1 MERERSLGS
10 RLYDEV
16 MSRRLLFLLVAVLL
30 LRGWTGAAMAG
41 QMLAHEMQHAG
52 TQVQAVHGADC
63 PDAVADDGS
72 DASESAA
79 ASTHCQ
85 DCTLHALP
93 AAALPLAQRL
103 PAASLAE
110 LRPAFA
116 SAERQLDDKPPIS

>member
-1 MERERSLGS
+1 
-10 RLYDEV
+10 

-41 QMLAHEMQHAG
+41 QMLVHEMQHAS

-63 PDAVADDGS
+63 PGAVADEGGA
-72 DASESAA
+72 ASETA

-93 AAALPLAQRL
+93 ATPLPVAMRL

-110 LRPAFA
+110 LLPAFA
-116 SAERQLDDKPPIS
+116 SAERQPDDKPPIS

>member
-1 MERERSLGS
+1 VGP
-10 RLYDEV
+10 RLYDEG

-41 QMLAHEMQHAG
+41 QMLAQDLQRAG
-52 TQVQAVHGADC
+52 AQVQAVHGADC
-63 PDAVADDGS
+63 PGAVADDDS
-72 DASESAA
+72 DASDAAA

-93 AAALPLAQRL
+93 AAALPVAQSL
-103 PAASLAE
+103 PAASLVE

-116 SAERQLDDKPPIS
+116 SAELHLGDKPPIS

>member
-1 MERERSLGS
+1 
-10 RLYDEV
+10 
-16 MSRRLLFLLVAVLL
+16 MSRRLLFLLIAVLL

-41 QMLAHEMQHAG
+41 QMLAQELQHAG
-52 TQVQAVHGADC
+52 TQVQAVHGSDC
-63 PDAVADDGS
+63 PGAVADAGG
-72 DASESAA
+72 DASDTAA

-93 AAALPLAQRL
+93 AAPLPVAMRL

-110 LRPAFA
+110 LLPAFA

>member
-1 MERERSLGS
+1 
-10 RLYDEV
+10 
-16 MSRRLLFLLVAVLL
+16 MSRRLLFLLIAVLL

-41 QMLAHEMQHAG
+41 QMLVQELQHAG

-63 PDAVADDGS
+63 PSAVADDGG
-72 DASESAA
+72 DASDTAA

-93 AAALPLAQRL
+93 ATPLPPAMRL

-110 LRPAFA
+110 LLPTFA
-116 SAERQLDDKPPIS
+116 SAERQPDVKPPIS

>member
-1 MERERSLGS
+1 
-10 RLYDEV
+10 
-16 MSRRLLFLLVAVLL
+16 MSRRLLFLLIAVLL

-41 QMLAHEMQHAG
+41 QMLALELQHSG
-52 TQVQAVHGADC
+52 TQVQAVHGSDC
-63 PDAVADDGS
+63 PGAVADAGG
-72 DASESAA
+72 DASDTAA

-93 AAALPLAQRL
+93 AAPLPVAMRL

-110 LRPAFA
+110 LLPAFA

>member
-1 MERERSLGS
+1 
-10 RLYDEV
+10 
-16 MSRRLLFLLVAVLL
+16 MSRRLLFLLIAVLL